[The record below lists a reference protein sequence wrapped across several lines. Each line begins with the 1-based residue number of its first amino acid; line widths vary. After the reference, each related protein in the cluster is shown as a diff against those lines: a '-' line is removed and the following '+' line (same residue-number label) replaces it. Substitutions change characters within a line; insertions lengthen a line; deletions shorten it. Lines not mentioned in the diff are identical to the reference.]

1 MCRDERRWSAAPVL
15 DGVAEWGPQF
25 DGMYVIPAVICG
37 VLIALVAD
45 IGVRTRNAPTVAWS
59 G

>member
-1 MCRDERRWSAAPVL
+1 VL

-25 DGMYVIPAVICG
+25 DGMYVISAVICG